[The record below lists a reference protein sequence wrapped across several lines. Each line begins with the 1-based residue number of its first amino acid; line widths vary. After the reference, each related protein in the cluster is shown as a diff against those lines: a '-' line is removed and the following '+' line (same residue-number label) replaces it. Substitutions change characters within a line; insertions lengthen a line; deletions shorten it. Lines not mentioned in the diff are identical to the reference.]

1 MSIPIEKTRRK
12 RSPSFLLSLWPNI
25 ILISLKR
32 HSSCPN
38 RKHSKQ
44 EGLVL
49 TIGRFIWN
57 IKWNHKSQYLKKCRN
72 NNSSLWKIHFCPN
85 FLCPHLGCLC
95 FHHSF
100 LHDDYVVDTFIHHKK
115 NKKAIP
121 RVKKQQFVGAFTR
134 SIIFTARKCKEFAI
148 SLLFGVRCRN
158 ERCYSG

>member
-1 MSIPIEKTRRK
+1 MYEHPHRKNKTEEIPFIFTF
-12 RSPSFLLSLWPNI
+12 P
-25 ILISLKR
+25 
-32 HSSCPN
+32 
-38 RKHSKQ
+38 
-44 EGLVL
+44 L
-49 TIGRFIWN
+49 T
-57 IKWNHKSQYLKKCRN
+57 KYYPHKSQETFILSKQKTLQTTVISFDYGKILEIMQN
-72 NNSSLWKIHFCPN
+72 NYSSLWKVHFCPN

-121 RVKKQQFVGAFTR
+121 RVKKQQCAAAFTR

>member
-32 HSSCPN
+32 HSFCPN
-38 RKHSKQ
+38 RKHSKLQ
-44 EGLVL
+44 WLVL
-49 TIGRFIWN
+49 TMGRFLILETM
-57 IKWNHKSQYLKKCRN
+57 QN
-72 NNSSLWKIHFCPN
+72 NYSSLWKVHFCPN

-115 NKKAIP
+115 NKKAMP
-121 RVKKQQFVGAFTR
+121 RVKKQQCAAAFTR

>member
-1 MSIPIEKTRRK
+1 MYEHPHRKNKTEEIPFIFTF
-12 RSPSFLLSLWPNI
+12 P
-25 ILISLKR
+25 
-32 HSSCPN
+32 
-38 RKHSKQ
+38 
-44 EGLVL
+44 L
-49 TIGRFIWN
+49 T
-57 IKWNHKSQYLKKCRN
+57 KYYPHKSQETIILSKQKTLQTTVISFDYGKILEIMQN
-72 NNSSLWKIHFCPN
+72 NYSSLWKVHFCPN

-121 RVKKQQFVGAFTR
+121 RVKKQQCAAAFTR

-148 SLLFGVRCRN
+148 SLLFGERCRN

>member
-1 MSIPIEKTRRK
+1 MYEHPHRKNKTEEIPFIFTF
-12 RSPSFLLSLWPNI
+12 P
-25 ILISLKR
+25 
-32 HSSCPN
+32 
-38 RKHSKQ
+38 
-44 EGLVL
+44 L
-49 TIGRFIWN
+49 T
-57 IKWNHKSQYLKKCRN
+57 KYYPHKSQETFILSKQKTLQTTVISFDYGKILEIMQN
-72 NNSSLWKIHFCPN
+72 NYSSLWKVHFCPN

-148 SLLFGVRCRN
+148 SLLFGYVVEMRDATAGRILGVA
-158 ERCYSG
+158 RRP